1 MKIPVHNT
9 YFFKQSNGEQM
20 RLPDTQVIANILGY
34 MYSNIFPNR
43 FKRLYKCTL
52 PSSVYI
58 HEKLGTIGS
67 V

>member
-1 MKIPVHNT
+1 
-9 YFFKQSNGEQM
+9 M

-58 HEKLGTIGS
+58 HEKLETIGS
-67 V
+67 VSKDFTSKHHFRHTEELSG